1 MASIACEAVLLRAVE
16 FGESDLVVHL
26 LTADTGRLTA
36 IAKSA
41 RKSLRRFPGTLDL
54 FNRLA
59 IEGRTRPRG
68 GMGFLERAR
77 LVDPHLGLRRDP
89 ARYAL
94 ASFLVEL
101 LDRLSPEALE
111 TAEARPLFALA
122 SESLAL
128 VERVR
133 PTPSLRIL
141 LELRVLEAL
150 GLRPELERCV
160 RCGREPGEQVPDTH
174 GVNFHVPDGGLVCS
188 ACARGQE
195 GLVPIALGTL
205 RSLAAGLARPFE
217 TLADHAL
224 PEGGVREA
232 ARLAFRFQRFHVG
245 VELRSER
252 FLDEAL
258 PIAPAGPGPA

>member
-26 LTADTGRLTA
+26 LTEQTGRFTA

-89 ARYAL
+89 TRYAL

-101 LDRLSPEALE
+101 LDRLSPESM
-111 TAEARPLFALA
+111 EADEAGRLFALA
-122 SESLAL
+122 SESLAA
-128 VERVR
+128 VERDA

-150 GLRPELERCV
+150 GLRPELARCV
-160 RCGREPGEQVPDTH
+160 RCGRAPGAQVADSH
-174 GVNFHVPDGGLVCS
+174 EVRFHVPDGGLVCS
-188 ACARGQE
+188 ACARGRE
-195 GLVPIALGTL
+195 GLVPVALGTL
-205 RSLAAGLARPFE
+205 RALDQGLA
-217 TLADHAL
+217 L
-224 PEGGVREA
+224 PIERLSRHPLPGAGAREA
-232 ARLAFRFQRFHVG
+232 ARLLHRFQRFHVG

-252 FLDEAL
+252 FLEEVL
-258 PIAPAGPGPA
+258 PMAGSGSGAA

>member
-26 LTADTGRLTA
+26 LTADAGRFTA

-68 GMGFLERAR
+68 GMGFLEKAR
-77 LVDPHLGLRRDP
+77 LVDPHLGLRSDP

-94 ASFLVEL
+94 ASFLIEL
-101 LDRLSPEALE
+101 LDRLTPESME
-111 TAEARPLFALA
+111 PAEAGHLFALA
-122 SESLAL
+122 GESLSL
-128 VERVR
+128 LERVR
-133 PTPSLRIL
+133 PTASLRIL
-141 LELRVLEAL
+141 LELRVLDAL
-150 GLRPELERCV
+150 GLRPELGRCV
-160 RCGREPGEQVPDTH
+160 RCGREPGERVAADH

-195 GLVPIALGTL
+195 GLVPVALGTL
-205 RSLAAGLARPFE
+205 RALTAGLA
-217 TLADHAL
+217 L
-224 PEGGVREA
+224 PTAGLEGHSLGARGIVEA
-232 ARLAFRFQRFHVG
+232 ARLVFRFQRFHVG

-252 FLDEAL
+252 FLDELL
-258 PIAPAGPGPA
+258 PLSSPGAA

>member
-1 MASIACEAVLLRAVE
+1 VASIACDAVLLRAVE

-26 LTADTGRLTA
+26 LTADTGRFTA

-54 FNRLA
+54 FNHLA

-77 LVDPHLGLRRDP
+77 LVDPHLGLRSNS

-101 LDRLSPEALE
+101 LDRLSPESME
-111 TAEARPLFALA
+111 TSDARHLFALA

-128 VERVR
+128 VESVQ

-141 LELRVLEAL
+141 LELRVLDAL
-150 GLRPELERCV
+150 GLRPELARCV
-160 RCGREPGEQVPDTH
+160 RCGREPDSRVADDH

-188 ACARGQE
+188 ACARGRD
-195 GLVPIALGTL
+195 GLVPISLGTL
-205 RSLAAGLARPFE
+205 RALATGLALSADA
-217 TLADHAL
+217 LATYAL
-224 PEGGVREA
+224 PASGVREA

-258 PIAPAGPGPA
+258 PMAKVAPGAG